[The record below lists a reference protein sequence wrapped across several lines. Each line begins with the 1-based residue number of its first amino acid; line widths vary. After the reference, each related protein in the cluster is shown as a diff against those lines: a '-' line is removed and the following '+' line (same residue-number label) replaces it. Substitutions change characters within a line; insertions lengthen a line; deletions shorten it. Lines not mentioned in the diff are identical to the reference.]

1 MSFTLASFS
10 YTTQFFFP
18 PFSLSDIGRIKF
30 STQIQ
35 ERTWD
40 DFVEGHLITLL
51 SWSLTSFLLVLNMLT
66 PFFPFPPPPSKQTLH
81 WPVWV
86 LWCIWSFSQNCL
98 LPNLRR
104 FVPSANFTNLPVRVD
119 IYILTAP
126 NSSDQASEFLM
137 KKMLVPGSKYLTAE
151 NFQKTES
158 F

>member
-1 MSFTLASFS
+1 MTLGFRTELLNLALASWQF
-10 YTTQFFFP
+10 FFFP

-86 LWCIWSFSQNCL
+86 THTVCCDASGVSHKTAFSQTYADLCHQQISPTCQWEL
-98 LPNLRR
+98 TFTYSQLQTAVTKP
-104 FVPSANFTNLPVRVD
+104 VNF
-119 IYILTAP
+119 
-126 NSSDQASEFLM
+126 
-137 KKMLVPGSKYLTAE
+137 
-151 NFQKTES
+151 
-158 F
+158 